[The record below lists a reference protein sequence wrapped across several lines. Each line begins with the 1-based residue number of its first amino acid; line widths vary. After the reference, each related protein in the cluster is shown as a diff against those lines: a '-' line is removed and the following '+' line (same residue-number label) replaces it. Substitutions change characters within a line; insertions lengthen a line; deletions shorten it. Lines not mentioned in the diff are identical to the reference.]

1 MKLLEIRF
9 PGLVPGV
16 ILRRYVR
23 LACFESGADKSF
35 FGASEGDE
43 EWVGNF
49 EGWDDGS
56 HESR

>member
-1 MKLLEIRF
+1 MKLLEIRCV
-9 PGLVPGV
+9 GLVPGV

-23 LACFESGADKSF
+23 LACFESGAD
-35 FGASEGDE
+35 E

-56 HESR
+56 HSYRDESR